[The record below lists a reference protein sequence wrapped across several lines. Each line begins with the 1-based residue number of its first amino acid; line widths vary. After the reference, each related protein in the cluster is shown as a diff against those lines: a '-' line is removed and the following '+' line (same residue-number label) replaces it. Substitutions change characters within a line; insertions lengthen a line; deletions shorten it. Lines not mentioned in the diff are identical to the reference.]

1 MSTLPPLV
9 EKALADAGFD
19 LVSDGEN
26 GWARARI
33 SGGVPGEV
41 RVRVTSVGTVL
52 AVREHGVVERIGLT
66 TTSEA
71 CPGMSEA
78 GLAITPL
85 ELHRALRLLRTLETH
100 PSSRL
105 SAELDARLARIP
117 ATERTREV
125 RQRIG
130 QDIYR
135 DALMEFWDG
144 RCALSGMA
152 LPSEL
157 LRASHAK
164 RWADAIDSERLDPF
178 NGLLLAVRYDALFD
192 KGLIAFNDN
201 GYLLISSSLTKEV
214 RAFIGLDVT
223 MHLRFILPG
232 HLPYLR
238 YHREHITKL

>member
-19 LVSDGEN
+19 LLSDSDN

-41 RVRVTSVGTVL
+41 GVRVVPQGTLL
-52 AVREHGVVERIGLT
+52 AIRKRGFVERIGLA

-71 CPGMSEA
+71 CAGMAEA
-78 GLAITPL
+78 GLAATPS
-85 ELHRALRLLRTLETH
+85 ELHRALRWLRALETH
-100 PSSRL
+100 PAARL
-105 SAELDARLARIP
+105 SAELEARLSRIP
-117 ATERTREV
+117 STERTREV

-130 QDIYR
+130 QDVYR
-135 DALMEFWDG
+135 EALMEFWDG
-144 RCALSGMA
+144 RCARSSMA

-164 RWADAIDSERLDPF
+164 AWADSDDSERLDPF

-192 KGLIAFNDN
+192 KGLITFDDN
-201 GYLLISSSLTKEV
+201 GCLLVSSSLTKEV
-214 RAFIGLDVT
+214 CAFIGLDVT

-232 HLPYLR
+232 HRPYLR
-238 YHREHITKL
+238 YHREHIAKL